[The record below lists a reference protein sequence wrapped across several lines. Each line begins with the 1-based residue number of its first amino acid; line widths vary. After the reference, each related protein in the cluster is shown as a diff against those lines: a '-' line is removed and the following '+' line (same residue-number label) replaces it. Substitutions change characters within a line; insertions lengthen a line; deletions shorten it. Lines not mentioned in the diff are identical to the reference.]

1 MPSRLE
7 KKLSRLKAHVV
18 NLGDK
23 VERIVED
30 SLRAVLD
37 RNAALARDVINS
49 DREIDLF
56 EIEIEEDCLACLALD
71 QPVAMDLR
79 FIVAVLKIN
88 SDLERIADLAV
99 KIAEQ
104 AEPLA
109 TRSDRRA
116 APFDVRHES
125 KLAMEMITRAVDARV
140 AIDADMARS
149 VLDLDDEVDRIHA
162 GSYEAIRLAIME
174 DPERTGE
181 LLRYLSVSRCL
192 ERIADH
198 ATNIA
203 EDIIYTV
210 RGDIERHARD

>member
-18 NLGDK
+18 NLGDQ
-23 VERIVED
+23 VERMVED
-30 SLRAVLD
+30 AIRAVLD
-37 RNAALARDVINS
+37 RNAILAREVVDS
-49 DREIDLF
+49 DREIDLL

-99 KIAEQ
+99 TIAKQ
-104 AEPLA
+104 ATSLA
-109 TRSDRRA
+109 GQSDRRA
-116 APFDVRHES
+116 APFDVKNEAEV
-125 KLAMEMITRAVDARV
+125 AMDMITRAVDALV
-140 AIDADMARS
+140 AIDAELASS
-149 VLDLDDEVDRIHA
+149 VLVMDDEVDRIHA

-181 LLRYLSVSRCL
+181 LLRYLSVSRSL

-210 RGDIERHARD
+210 RGDIERHARG